1 MAQLKQNQVDSIFD
15 LLLTHGVSYESLQ
28 LDLLDHICC
37 MVEQKMDNGLEFD
50 ESLSLSTQ
58 EFGLS
63 HLSEIQEATFHLLTL
78 KLNKMKKV
86 VGYIAMLTAASVMLG
101 IYFKMNHWLGASFLL
116 MAGFVLAALAVFPSM
131 MYFDLKNN
139 STTLQKAATISGYA
153 SGILL
158 SLATLFKFMHWPGF
172 FVLYYS
178 GLAILVFLF
187 MPLYTFKNYK
197 TNENKIFAL
206 AKSMLIMAGVMTIW
220 ASYRMIDM
228 SRALLEMSAQ

>member
-1 MAQLKQNQVDSIFD
+1 MAQLEQQQVDSIFD

-86 VGYIAMLTAASVMLG
+86 VGIVAILTAACVMLG
-101 IYFKMNHWLGASFLL
+101 IYFKIGHYLGAGVLL
-116 MAGFVLAALAVFPSM
+116 FTGFILAALVVFPSM
-131 MYFDLKNN
+131 MFFDLKNN
-139 STTLQKAATISGYA
+139 STNLQKAATVSGYVA
-153 SGILL
+153 GMLL

-172 FVLYYS
+172 YFLYYGGWLYWCS
-178 GLAILVFLF
+178 YLCHFI
-187 MPLYTFKNYK
+187 PL
-197 TNENKIFAL
+197 E
-206 AKSMLIMAGVMTIW
+206 TIKLRRTRSSPW
-220 ASYRMIDM
+220 RNPC
-228 SRALLEMSAQ
+228 